1 MLKKKTIVNKNKK
14 NLFERLIDTKD
25 GASSKRFLGLI
36 MSAFLIFTSVYI
48 LFVDVPERN
57 VVLVDRVLLY
67 SMLIVTVSILGMSI
81 DKVADILLNIS
92 KTQGA
97 AKILAPSSDQNNS
110 ASTQTIINTAKVDE
124 DTGEQKKVVETL
136 KQNNDIEGLRKN
148 LINSL
153 TEE

>member
-1 MLKKKTIVNKNKK
+1 
-14 NLFERLIDTKD
+14 
-25 GASSKRFLGLI
+25 
-36 MSAFLIFTSVYI
+36 MSAFLIFTSIYI

-67 SMLIVTVSILGMSI
+67 SMLIVTVSILGMGI

-97 AKILAPSSDQNNS
+97 AKILSPSSDQNNN
-110 ASTQTIINTAKVDE
+110 ASSQTIINTAKIDE